1 MKRRTLLVGSLL
13 ASASGTASAQP
24 IAQRRIGFL
33 YPQSDLGVP
42 HPVEGEL
49 AKLGYVDGQTARFTR
64 RFAEGLF
71 ERLPALAA
79 ELVRADVEIIVAST
93 TSSALAAKGV
103 TSTVPIVVLSS
114 GDAVGSGLAQSLA
127 RPGGNVTGNSFLG
140 TEFAAKQVQLMTEL
154 APKARRI
161 GFMANSRLPPEPI
174 FFRQMQEGAQ
184 RLGVSITFIDT
195 QNPSEFDASLT
206 QATAQNIEALICA
219 PGGYSDRR
227 GDRAALLAAIERRPF
242 IALYFRREF
251 PEEGGLISHGPS
263 FDAMNR
269 QAAAYVD
276 RILKGARAGDLPI
289 VQPTHFELVLNMK
302 TARRVGITIPSLIL
316 ARADAVID

>member
-13 ASASGTASAQP
+13 VATP
-24 IAQRRIGFL
+24 IAADAQSTSRRRIGFL
-33 YPQSDLGVP
+33 YPQSDLGVR
-42 HPVEGEL
+42 HGVEVEL
-49 AKLGYVDGQTARFTR
+49 AKLGYVDGQTADFVK
-64 RFAEGLF
+64 RFAEGKFDRFPTLTT
-71 ERLPALAA
+71 

-93 TSSALAAKGV
+93 TSAALAAKGV
-103 TSTVPIVVLSS
+103 TSTLPIVVLSS

-140 TEFAAKQVQLMTEL
+140 TEFAAKQLQLMTEL
-154 APKARRI
+154 APRARRI
-161 GFMANSRLPPEPI
+161 GFMANSRQPPEPI
-174 FFRQMQEGAQ
+174 FFGHMQEAAKS
-184 RLGVSITFIDT
+184 LGVSIIFIDT
-195 QNPSEFDASLT
+195 QSPGDFDNSL
-206 QATAQNIEALICA
+206 AEAMARKIEALICA
-219 PGGYSDRR
+219 PGGYSDWR
-227 GDRAALLAAIERRPF
+227 GDRAALLAALERRPF
-242 IALYFRREF
+242 LALHFRREF

-263 FDAMNR
+263 WAAMNR

-316 ARADAVID
+316 ARADSVID

>member
-1 MKRRTLLVGSLL
+1 MKRRTLLFAPLL
-13 ASASGTASAQP
+13 ASASVAAIAQP
-24 IAQRRIGFL
+24 AAQRRIGFL
-33 YPQSDLGVP
+33 FPQSDLGVRQP
-42 HPVEGEL
+42 IEGEL
-49 AKLGYVDGQTARFTR
+49 TKLGYVDGQTARFTR
-64 RFAEGLF
+64 RFAEGRF
-71 ERLPALAA
+71 DRLPALAT
-79 ELVRADVEIIVAST
+79 ELVQADVEIIVAST

-154 APKARRI
+154 VPKARRI

-174 FFRQMQEGAQ
+174 FFRQMQEASQ
-184 RLGVSITFIDT
+184 RLGVSIAFIDT
-195 QNPSEFDASLT
+195 QNPSEFDASLA
-206 QATAQNIEALICA
+206 QAAAQNIEALICA
-219 PGGYSDRR
+219 PGGYSEQR

-242 IALYFRREF
+242 VALYFRREY

-263 FDAMNR
+263 FAAMNR

-302 TARRVGITIPSLIL
+302 TARRLGITIPSLIL